1 MNETLKI
8 LKERRSVKKYK
19 DIKIEKILLDEIL
32 EAGKFAANGR
42 GAQSGCMIVTQNS
55 ELVKKLEKLNAEILG
70 RPDAEPFYGAPTVIA
85 VFADSTRHT
94 YIEDGS
100 LILGN
105 LMITAHSLGVDS
117 CWIHRAREVF
127 ETEEGKK
134 LASEWGLSETYKG
147 IGFCILGYRDCE
159 YPVPKPR
166 KEDFVKVII

>member
-8 LKERRSVKKYK
+8 LKERRSIKKYK
-19 DIKIEKILLDEIL
+19 DIKIEKELLDEIL
-32 EAGKFAANGR
+32 EVGKFAANGK

-55 ELVKKLEKLNAEILG
+55 DLVKKLEKLNAQILG
-70 RPDAEPFYGAPTVIA
+70 NPEAKPFYGAPTVII
-85 VFADSTRHT
+85 VFADSTRRT

-105 LMITAHSLGVDS
+105 LMNAAYSLGVDS

-127 ETEEGKK
+127 ETEEGQK
-134 LASEWGLSETYKG
+134 LTSEWGLLKEHKG

-159 YPVPKPR
+159 YPNPKPR
-166 KEDFVKVII
+166 KKDFVKVII